1 MRSRLCLTAVLFTML
16 GVVAAAQQPPEIL
29 TLDDCIR
36 LAGAAPSTITLAQ
49 QETEIARRGVT
60 SARAGFLPQA
70 HLANNFT
77 YNSPLLHDRSQFSFV
92 ALNGI
97 REYSFAFT
105 AVQQFDTSGKL
116 RAGMAL
122 ARANQEAAAGKLALA
137 RRELKR
143 TVTAAYYRLLLTRHV
158 AKVVETTLREGEE
171 FEHRT
176 KLLFENGE
184 AARADLVQASTQVA
198 FLRQSLQEAQLA
210 ARLANQDLA
219 SFWTRDVDKR
229 LNVEDVLNIKPAP
242 PGEEAS
248 PQPGEPFLRRL
259 EFNLLDAQRRMLE
272 AEARGAKSAMLPQ
285 LSAVFQYGID
295 SNAVLI
301 HDRGY
306 AAFVSL
312 DIPIFDWLKAHNDS
326 KQFRLRARQITT
338 NRAITERAFSREYA
352 NALARVKDMYRQIEI
367 TSSQVEL
374 AKENLRLSRIRYEG
388 GEGSM
393 LAVVTAQNRQAQA
406 QTNYYTAVASYLN
419 ARVDLE
425 VAAGR

>member
-1 MRSRLCLTAVLFTML
+1 
-16 GVVAAAQQPPEIL
+16 
-29 TLDDCIR
+29 
-36 LAGAAPSTITLAQ
+36 
-49 QETEIARRGVT
+49 
-60 SARAGFLPQA
+60 
-70 HLANNFT
+70 
-77 YNSPLLHDRSQFSFV
+77 
-92 ALNGI
+92 
-97 REYSFAFT
+97 
-105 AVQQFDTSGKL
+105 
-116 RAGMAL
+116 
-122 ARANQEAAAGKLALA
+122 
-137 RRELKR
+137 
-143 TVTAAYYRLLLTRHV
+143 
-158 AKVVETTLREGEE
+158 
-171 FEHRT
+171 
-176 KLLFENGE
+176 
-184 AARADLVQASTQVA
+184 
-198 FLRQSLQEAQLA
+198 
-210 ARLANQDLA
+210 
-219 SFWTRDVDKR
+219 VDKR
-229 LNVEDVLNIKPAP
+229 LNVEDVLNTKPVP

-338 NRAITERAFSREYA
+338 NRAITERTFSREYA
-352 NALARVKDMYRQIEI
+352 NALARVKDLYRQIEI
-367 TSSQVEL
+367 TNSQVEL